1 MRKFHRCVILG
12 TTFALCLV
20 NLVFGYYQSNG
31 WMVAAGALGTIFV
44 LWRIVVTRGARRE
57 EVVREAAV
65 ELQTARPIAA
75 SKPVDPSDTDG
86 LVAQMLAQG
95 RFSLLL
101 RPQLAASLGE
111 EHFRRALETLDE
123 SMGLV
128 PDGEV
133 VLGAIDAALDDGR
146 LDQDEII
153 AARGRV
159 VAVEPF
165 FLDRRPVTNRQFY
178 EFVAGGGYAQVALW
192 DPKMWQAVLEM
203 VDRTGMPGPR
213 YWKDG
218 CFLPD
223 EKDHPVVGI
232 SWYEASAY
240 ARWIGKRLPSDA
252 EWVKAGSW
260 PVAMSP
266 TTRMQRKYPWGDTM
280 NRTAANLWGSGPERI
295 VPVDEFDLGVS
306 VGGIYQLIGN
316 VWEWTCGNF
325 RELSL
330 CGERV
335 SSCNPYPTGLDTQD
349 YVPGDLI
356 LPTPMKSIRGGAF
369 DTYFDNHA
377 TCQFQSGENPLKRRH
392 NIGFRCAVA
401 IGDLALIRPKSA
413 EPENAAPQEA
423 APVDIAQQP
432 GVGVSEAGVSEAG
445 IPEAG
450 IPEAEEISA

>member
-1 MRKFHRCVILG
+1 MTFHRSIILG
-12 TTFALCLV
+12 TTFALCVV
-20 NLVFGYYQSNG
+20 NIVFGHGHSNE
-31 WMVAAGALGTIFV
+31 WMVAAGLIGTLYV
-44 LWRIVVTRGARRE
+44 LWRIAGGSRNRRKDAKKKVTVKPKSAPP
-57 EVVREAAV
+57 V
-65 ELQTARPIAA
+65 AA
-75 SKPVDPSDTDG
+75 SKPVDPGDTDG
-86 LVAQMLAQG
+86 LVKQMFAQG

-101 RPQLAASLGE
+101 RPQLAASLSE
-111 EHFRRALETLDE
+111 SQFRQALETLDE

-146 LDQDEII
+146 LDQKEII

-165 FLDRRPVTNRQFY
+165 FLDRHPVTNRQYY
-178 EFVAGGGYAQVALW
+178 EFVAGGGYTQVALW

-213 YWKDG
+213 YWRDG
-218 CFLPD
+218 CFLPG
-223 EKDHPVVGI
+223 EENHPVIGV

-260 PVAMSP
+260 PVAMSAD
-266 TTRMQRKYPWGDTM
+266 TRMQRKYPWGDTM
-280 NRTAANLWGSGPERI
+280 NRTAANLWGSGPECI
-295 VPVDEFDLGVS
+295 VPVDQFDLGVS

-330 CGERV
+330 AGGAV

-349 YVPGDLI
+349 YVTGDLI

-377 TCQFQSGENPLKRRH
+377 TCQFQSGENPLRRRH
-392 NIGFRCAVA
+392 NIGFRCAVS
-401 IGDLALIRPKSA
+401 IGDLALVRPASA
-413 EPENAAPQEA
+413 EPENAERQNATPIEI
-423 APVDIAQQP
+423 VEQP
-432 GVGVSEAGVSEAG
+432 SDGVSEAVVSQPE
-445 IPEAG
+445 IPEV
-450 IPEAEEISA
+450 EEISA